1 MSTHLPG
8 VETGFTAAP
17 REILLSTS
25 GVITIPIVVDGD
37 KSVDG
42 HSPSETYDVRPGW
55 LMGRVTAIGRW
66 TPCKRTRALAS
77 SSGGESSS
85 GGDFTVVPVDDAS
98 AFRIGDVVSVGAD
111 ANLTIT
117 DIDYDQDQITV
128 DEPIA
133 FAADEVVAAQDG
145 SQTCRGI
152 LLDFVRLRN
161 EDNTAGVH
169 KSATLLVA
177 GLVDVDKLLGDAPT
191 IRLDTSAKLSGIRF
205 SDEHGL

>member
-1 MSTHLPG
+1 MGTHLPG
-8 VETGFTAAP
+8 VETGMAAQP

-37 KSVDG
+37 RSIDG
-42 HSPSETYDVRPGW
+42 NSPTETSDVRPGW
-55 LMGRVTAIGRW
+55 LMGQVAASGRW

-77 SSGGESSS
+77 SSGGESS
-85 GGDFTVVPVDDAS
+85 GDGDFTVVPVDNAS
-98 AFRIGDVVSVGAD
+98 AFRVGDVVSVGAD

-117 DIDYDQDQITV
+117 DVDYDQDRITV

-133 FAADEVVAAQDG
+133 FVADEVVAAQDG

-161 EDNTAGVH
+161 EDNTAAVH

-177 GLVDVDKLLGDAPT
+177 GLVDVDKLLGDVAT
-191 IRLDTSAKLSGIRF
+191 IRRDTTATLSGIRF